1 LPKQNPENIK
11 LYRLIDANANRLKE
25 GLRVIEDIMR
35 FIADDARLSG
45 QFKKIRHGITETLFS
60 IKLTQPVNII
70 KNRQIQTDVG
80 RKTIKSELNRKNI
93 TDVFLANCQRVKES
107 IRVLEECMK
116 MIDHN
121 AAQSFKTKRYG
132 IYHLEKRSIEKLS
145 KICNNK

>member
-1 LPKQNPENIK
+1 MPKQNLENIK

-45 QFKKIRHGITETLFS
+45 QYKKIRHGVTEALKT
-60 IKLTQPVNII
+60 KKQTQPTSII

-80 RKTIKSELNRKNI
+80 RQTIKSEQSRKNI
-93 TDVFLANCQRVKES
+93 TEVFLANSQRVKES
-107 IRVLEECMK
+107 IRVLEECFK
-116 MIDHN
+116 MFDHN
-121 AAQSFKTKRYG
+121 VAQDFKTMRYG
-132 IYHLEKRSIEKLS
+132 IYHLEKRSLEKLT